1 MRVQSMTSDILKLQ
15 TQWRRKA
22 VAHFI
27 QLKVNCEANNKE
39 IDYHG

>member
-1 MRVQSMTSDILKLQ
+1 MTSNIISSQTKKLFEK
-15 TQWRRKA
+15 KA

-27 QLKVNCEANNKE
+27 QLKFNCEANKKE